1 MTTSTNTNSDFHYA
15 PRSYQFKDHTA
26 NETVEKP
33 AETPITQ
40 NHFTQTH
47 PSNTQNVDLTEIQKF
62 TNLANEWW
70 DKNGAFATL
79 HQINPL
85 RLNWIEQ
92 QVIARQNEGLTG
104 KRVLD
109 VGCGGG
115 ILSHSMAKR
124 GATVTGLDLGKENI
138 EAAKIHAQTSSQ
150 GSLDFDCV
158 AVEDFAEA
166 HAGEFDVVTCM
177 EMLEHVPDPQS
188 IIDAC
193 FKLLKPNGV
202 LVLSTINRNPKSY
215 LFAVIGAE
223 YVLRLLPK
231 GTHDYEKFITPAELD
246 RFAERAGCKR
256 QDMIGL
262 HYNPITKHY
271 WLAQNVDVNYMMAV
285 YKP

>member
-1 MTTSTNTNSDFHYA
+1 MTNSNSDFHYA
-15 PRSYQFKDHTA
+15 PRSYQFKDHSA
-26 NETVEKP
+26 NDTTKKSV
-33 AETPITQ
+33 TQ
-40 NHFTQTH
+40 DHTMQSDNA
-47 PSNTQNVDLTEIQKF
+47 NTQNVDLSEIQKF
-62 TNLANEWW
+62 TNLAHEWW

-92 QVIARQNEGLTG
+92 QVIAHQKDGLTG

-138 EAAKIHAQTSSQ
+138 EAAKIHAQTSEQ
-150 GSLDFDCV
+150 DNLDFECV
-158 AVEDFAEA
+158 AVEDYAEA
-166 HAGEFDVVTCM
+166 HTGEFDVVTCM

-262 HYNPITKHY
+262 HYNPITRHY
-271 WLAQNVDVNYMMAV
+271 WLAQNVDVNYMMSV
-285 YKP
+285 YKPA